1 MAVSDRRNRTPL
13 GLGPQETAA
22 VGLCQAVPKPCS
34 RLSVAGQDPTAGLPP
49 DEDIQRA
56 LLRGWVHCWLAD
68 RRPIARSVD
77 GAAVVFVAVD
87 ATV

>member
-1 MAVSDRRNRTPL
+1 MFEIVGGRP
-13 GLGPQETAA
+13 GPHRGAA
-22 VGLCQAVPKPCS
+22 
-34 RLSVAGQDPTAGLPP
+34 P

>member
-1 MAVSDRRNRTPL
+1 M
-13 GLGPQETAA
+13 
-22 VGLCQAVPKPCS
+22 
-34 RLSVAGQDPTAGLPP
+34 AGQDPTAGLPP